1 MASRDTSVLYPV
13 FRHGLLSVIASTL
26 LACLAIA
33 VGGAACAEDAGSAR
47 PGGEAGA
54 GVEVPFRFEQ
64 NKIVVPL
71 SVNGSPPLDFVF
83 DSGASVSVLF
93 ASRIDDEL
101 VQDLDLRII
110 GPAQVTGAGGGGVGG
125 MDTAWD
131 VRLEIGGLRVTSVPL
146 AVLRDELPSSELG
159 EQGIVGRDLLDH
171 WVVTVDWQRRR
182 LRFTEP
188 EQFQAPTTA
197 QSLPLTYRD
206 GHVFVDAEVDLGG
219 QRRRPVRLVVDSGA
233 FHALALDARDWG
245 SLPMPHLDDALL
257 GRGLAG
263 DIRGGIGRASSLR
276 LGTTVLR
283 DVLVRYPGPEV
294 IEVIAVG
301 SDGNLG
307 AEVLRRFVVTF
318 DYPHRRLLLE
328 PTAALAEPFAF
339 STAGFAVR
347 AAFTEAGTARIEDVY
362 ADSPATE
369 AGLRRGDEVLR
380 INGQRPAELGMDA
393 FRALLQGPPRTV
405 LTLEV
410 QRGTSVRSVELTLRR
425 LL

>member
-1 MASRDTSVLYPV
+1 MTSIERSVVRSIYRQLGS
-13 FRHGLLSVIASTL
+13 GLCG
-26 LACLAIA
+26 LACILAA
-33 VGGAACAEDAGSAR
+33 VACATVACVADSGLRRPDGVSAVS
-47 PGGEAGA
+47 
-54 GVEVPFRFEQ
+54 VEVPFRFEQ

-93 ASRIDDEL
+93 ASRVDDDL
-101 VQDLDLRII
+101 AQDLDLRII
-110 GPAQVTGAGGGGVGG
+110 GPAQVIGAGGGGVGG

-131 VRLEIGGLRVTSVPL
+131 VRLEIGGLRVTGVPL
-146 AVLRDELPSSELG
+146 AVLRAELPASELG
-159 EQGIVGRDLLDH
+159 EQGVVGRDLLDH
-171 WVVTVDWQRRR
+171 WVVTLDWQHRH

-188 EQFQAPTTA
+188 EHFQVPTTA
-197 QSLPLTYRD
+197 EILPLSYRD
-206 GHVFVDAEVDLGG
+206 GHVFVEAEVNLDG
-219 QRRRPVRLVVDSGA
+219 QRGRPVRLVVDSGA
-233 FHALALDARDWG
+233 FHALALDARGWG
-245 SLPMPHLDDALL
+245 SLPTPHLDDALL

-263 DIRGGIGRASSLR
+263 DIRGGIGRARSLR

-283 DVLVRYPGPEV
+283 DVLIRYPGPDV

-318 DYPHRRLLLE
+318 DYPGRRLLLE
-328 PTAALAEPFAF
+328 PTPAVTEAFAF

-347 AAFTEAGTARIEDVY
+347 STFTEEGAARIEDLY

-369 AGLRRGDEVLR
+369 AGLRRGDEVIR
-380 INGQRPAELGMDA
+380 IDGQRPSDLGVDA
-393 FRALLQGPPRTV
+393 FRALLQGPPGTV
-405 LTLEV
+405 LQLEV